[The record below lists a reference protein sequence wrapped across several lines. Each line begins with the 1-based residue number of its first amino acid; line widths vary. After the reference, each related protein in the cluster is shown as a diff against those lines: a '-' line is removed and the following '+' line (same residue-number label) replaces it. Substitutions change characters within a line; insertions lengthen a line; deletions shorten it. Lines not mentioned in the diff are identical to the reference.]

1 MGTGRAGETTY
12 NGSRA
17 LDYKKKALFP
27 KRLKA
32 AMFILRLFP
41 SPGKG
46 GRRTPGS

>member
-17 LDYKKKALFP
+17 LDYKKKPSFL